1 LFFKPQPVYIRCVV
15 FFVVFLFAASFVFA
29 EPQTIS
35 LDLKGMDVVEV
46 LKTLASKGDMNLVVG
61 SNVRGRVTMFLKD
74 VDIDDAFDIILAA
87 NNLAIDKQGDIIYVM
102 PERDYELL
110 YGEKYGDKKE
120 AKIIQLKYAKA
131 VEVQKALNQIKT
143 KIGKIIVDEGSNT
156 IVIIDSA
163 KVAEQAALLVEKID
177 RPTETLVIEL
187 NYAVVADLKEKI
199 ESVLTKGVGTVQID
213 DRTNKIFITD
223 LKENIPKISEM
234 VSAFDSRLQ
243 QVLIDAR
250 IMEITLNDEFQLGVD
265 WEVVTDVF
273 QDLLEKDIGIKSKF
287 GLETAGAFIP
297 GGEIIIGAF
306 GVGDYAAMVQALKTV
321 GDSNILSSPRITVMN
336 NEEAKILVGSS
347 EPYATNTVTQGTSTT
362 TTGTNLSFIDIGVK
376 LFVTPTINKNG
387 FVSMKIRPEVSSS
400 TSNYTY
406 GDPPTTVPIVQT
418 TQAETSVMVKD
429 GSTIIIAGLIKDDR
443 SSSVSKV
450 PVLGDIPYIGEIF
463 KKTVDIVQK
472 TELVIFITPR
482 IISGEVDYLKV
493 PEGPPLGEDV
503 FTVSE
508 RPAFD
513 RRKGVDTDIGYLKE
527 GPPKKEEDAEA
538 KINLVTATPQEYFY
552 VVKRKILKKLNV
564 PKKDPRVKKG
574 DKVKVSFDLYS
585 GGNLVSKPKTV
596 GDVNSYLSLLVIGAI
611 EASAPFPTFPLSIRE
626 VKKDFVL
633 EIAYDPDATENK

>member
-1 LFFKPQPVYIRCVV
+1 MSFKLQPAYIRCVA

-29 EPQTIS
+29 EAQTIS

-61 SNVRGRVTMFLKD
+61 SNVRGRVTMFLND
-74 VDIDDAFDIILAA
+74 VDINDAFDIILAA

-120 AKIIQLKYAKA
+120 AKIIQLKYAQA

-156 IVIIDSA
+156 IVVIDSA
-163 KVAEQAALLVEKID
+163 KVTEQAVLLVEKID
-177 RPTETLVIEL
+177 RPTETLIIEL

-273 QDLLEKDIGIKSKF
+273 QDLLKKDVGIKSNF
-287 GLETAGAFIP
+287 GLGAAGAFIP

-336 NEEAKILVGSS
+336 NEEAKILVGKS

-400 TSNYTY
+400 TTYYTY
-406 GDPPTTVPIVQT
+406 GTPETKVPIVQT

-429 GSTIIIAGLIKDDR
+429 GSTIIIAGLIKDQR
-443 SSSVSKV
+443 SSNVSKV
-450 PVLGDIPYIGEIF
+450 PLLGDIPYIGEIF
-463 KKTVDIVQK
+463 KKTTDIVQK

-482 IISGEVDYLKV
+482 IISGEVDYIKV
-493 PEGPPLGEDV
+493 PESPPRGEDV

-513 RRKGVDTDIGYLKE
+513 RRKGVDADIGYLKE
-527 GPPKKEEDAEA
+527 EPPKKEDAEA

-552 VVKRKILKKLNV
+552 VVKRKILKNLNV

-611 EASAPFPTFPLSIRE
+611 EASAPFPTFPLSIKE

-633 EIAYDPDATENK
+633 EIVYDPDATENK